1 MQEGDKRWKRFQRLT
16 TWRIFLE
23 ENLESFFKEFRTKIQ
38 YFGALL
44 EELQC
49 NFLCLFPMVY
59 GCYLQEMGNRQAYG
73 YHEPT
78 CSQAHGG
85 MSLPFWLMVYL
96 TAVLVGYSSINT
108 SMLCDLLDH
117 AQLINCKFI
126 FTPMVANPYNLTQPF
141 VVGCF

>member
-1 MQEGDKRWKRFQRLT
+1 MQEGDSRCKRFQRLT

-49 NFLCLFPMVY
+49 IFLCLFPMVY
-59 GCYLQEMGNRQAYG
+59 GCYLQEMRNGQAHG

-78 CSQAHGG
+78 CSQAYGG
-85 MSLPFWLMVYL
+85 MSLPFQLMVYL
-96 TAVLVGYSSINT
+96 TAVLVGVPQSTQVCFVISLIMPN
-108 SMLCDLLDH
+108 LLTATLFH
-117 AQLINCKFI
+117 
-126 FTPMVANPYNLTQPF
+126 TH
-141 VVGCF
+141 GCQSL